1 MQLLVKYLD
10 LINLDQNNKDSI
22 NCFIEEN
29 NTLYI
34 LPMGEGKSLV
44 YAASALLFTGLTV
57 AFTPLK
63 ALIEDQI
70 QNFPSSLIL
79 LLTATCSKDNVQK
92 ITDSLGLS
100 DLKIFQNPTIYR
112 SEIRFEVLNK
122 PVQKEKQPKILIDL
136 ISSVFLDQ
144 CIVYSATINDCDT
157 FNNIVVKQ
165 YGSNIIGKYHRSMPS
180 KDKIIHTTFPMS
192 INVLVQEAG
201 RAGQNGAIAKN
212 IIMYS
217 SLDIRTLLLI
227 VSQGCP
233 SNEET
238 YPEDNHSVDVI
249 QQYEYL
255 QKKQGLIFEI
265 VTYCESVYEYCQ
277 QQAYQSFL

>member
-1 MQLLVKYLD
+1 NDWTKL
-10 LINLDQNNKDSI
+10 
-22 NCFIEEN
+22 
-29 NTLYI
+29 
-34 LPMGEGKSLV
+34 SL
-44 YAASALLFTGLTV
+44 F
-57 AFTPLK
+57 K
-63 ALIEDQI
+63 

-180 KDKIIHTTFPMS
+180 KDK
-192 INVLVQEAG
+192 
-201 RAGQNGAIAKN
+201 
-212 IIMYS
+212 
-217 SLDIRTLLLI
+217 
-227 VSQGCP
+227 
-233 SNEET
+233 
-238 YPEDNHSVDVI
+238 
-249 QQYEYL
+249 
-255 QKKQGLIFEI
+255 
-265 VTYCESVYEYCQ
+265 
-277 QQAYQSFL
+277 